1 MAVDKTSGK
10 AEAAAEDFA
19 ADAQAQKEAGTL
31 PGAPVDP
38 ADLSKGATEVPQR
51 ERNEAPSEVPYEPA
65 GLPTD

>member
-1 MAVDKTSGK
+1 MVDTGSK
-10 AEAAAEDFA
+10 AAAAASEFA
-19 ADAQAQKEAGTL
+19 ADAQAKKEAGVL
-31 PGAPVDP
+31 PGHPVDP